1 MLQRHFL
8 TVLLAGIAGFS
19 FNLNADT
26 LDLRDA
32 IAQTIQTNPEVL
44 TQLREVDAR
53 ERQIREALGGYYPTV
68 DVTAGIGFQE
78 RDPTSR
84 TFSDP
89 DRTRN
94 ELERHEAQLNV
105 RQLVFDGF
113 STPNEHKNQISRHE
127 SATHRADSVGED
139 IALEVVRNYLE
150 VMKQQEILDLAKQTL
165 GTHQEIYDRMKKRFD
180 SGVGSHADLDQ
191 ISGRLALAKTN
202 VINQTAN
209 LLDSK
214 TNFQRVVGRYPA
226 EGELTNPGSYRK
238 YLPPSVEGAVE
249 KAVDNHPLLKSSG
262 SDIDAVTY
270 QYEQTKSAFYPHF
283 HVELERDLNDNIDGV
298 DEQVDDLKVML
309 RMRYNLFRGRSDEA
323 RKQQFAHLVEKAKE
337 IRNNTHRQ
345 VEQETRLAWVA
356 YEAVRDQIP
365 SLEDYVQDSQATKD
379 AYVKQF
385 DLGRRTLLDLLNTEN
400 EMITAR
406 QSLAAAQHNLL
417 ANEYRLFH
425 AMGELLYTVGV
436 EL

>member
-1 MLQRHFL
+1 MLQRHIL
-8 TVLLAGIAGFS
+8 TVLFAGIAGLS
-19 FNLNADT
+19 FQLNAET

-44 TQLREVDAR
+44 TELREVDAR

-94 ELERHEAQLNV
+94 ELERHEAQLNI

-127 SATHRADSVGED
+127 SAAHRAESVGED
-139 IALEVVRNYLE
+139 IGLAVVRAYLD
-150 VMKQQEILDLAKQTL
+150 VMKQEEVLALAKQTL
-165 GTHQEIYDRMKKRFD
+165 DTHQEIYERMEKRFD
-180 SGVGSHADLDQ
+180 SGVGSQADFNQ

-214 TNFQRVVGRYPA
+214 TNFQRVVGRFPS

-249 KAVDNHPLLKSSG
+249 KAVSNHPLLKSSG
-262 SDIDAVTY
+262 ADIDSVNY
-270 QYEQTKSAFYPHF
+270 QYEQTKSAFYTHF
-283 HVELERDLNDNIDGV
+283 HVELERDLNDNIDGI
-298 DEQVDDLKVML
+298 DNQVDDLKVML

-356 YEAVRDQIP
+356 YEAVRDQMP
-365 SLEDYVQDSQATKD
+365 SLEDHVKDSQATKD

-406 QSLAAAQHNLL
+406 QSLAAAKHNLL